1 MHRLPVIF
9 TALMLLLPCR
19 LSAQRSTVPV
29 HVLDSIANPP
39 VDTLASLVFDRLLVN
54 LGELKD
60 DAEPV
65 RTVFRA
71 TNMGSSALSLRRVAS
86 SCGCAVALCDTLPIA
101 PGGSTEICVIY
112 NPKGQSGRQL
122 RKVYVYTDK
131 SSVHPSAV
139 IAVEATVTP
148 GAVPRGLPYKMGT
161 LFCSRTSV
169 SFRFENG
176 QARATER
183 ISCMNK
189 GSSPIRISAM
199 PGFLPEWLSLRT
211 DPETI
216 EPGGTGDIV
225 LVVDRSRLPSA
236 EGTAKVILNGIDA
249 RPSQR
254 TVEIIYETENE
265 QQ

>member
-1 MHRLPVIF
+1 
-9 TALMLLLPCR
+9 MLLPWCLY
-19 LSAQRSTVPV
+19 AQRGAVSAK
-29 HVLDSIANPP
+29 VLDSIANPP
-39 VDTLASLVFDRLLVN
+39 VDTLSTLVFDRLLVD

-71 TNMGSSALSLRRVAS
+71 TNGGSSPLSLKRAAS

-112 NPKGQSGRQL
+112 NPKGQNGHQL

-139 IAVEATVTP
+139 IAVEAMVTP

-169 SFRFENG
+169 SFRLEKG
-176 QARATER
+176 QSRATER
-183 ISCMNK
+183 ISCMNT
-189 GSSPIRISAM
+189 GHSSLRLSVM
-199 PGFLPEWLSLRT
+199 PGFLPAWLSMRT
-211 DPETI
+211 EPETI
-216 EPGGTGDIV
+216 APGGTGDIV
-225 LVVDRSRLPSA
+225 LVVDRSGLPSA
-236 EGTAKVILNGIDA
+236 EGTAKIILDGIEE

-254 TVEIIYETENE
+254 TIEIFYETDK
-265 QQ
+265 